1 MFVALQH
8 EGLAV
13 DPSIAAT
20 SARPAGSPG
29 ALVDD
34 AELVLRARA
43 GDPRAEE
50 AIYRRH
56 VRYLGSIALR
66 LCGRQQDAE
75 DIVQETFALA
85 LPRLDQLR
93 EPGALRV
100 WLARVAVS
108 QARRLLRRRRIL
120 SFVGLHDDSVPSDSL
135 CVADAPPEVRAELAQ
150 VQAVLAT
157 ASPEERA
164 AWWLHRVDG
173 ETLEATAEIC
183 DCSLATVKRRV
194 AAAEARLARALAQ
207 ENTP

>member
-1 MFVALQH
+1 MSVALQH
-8 EGLAV
+8 EGFAM

-20 SARPAGSPG
+20 SARRVGPPE
-29 ALVDD
+29 ALDD

-43 GDPRAEE
+43 GDPRAGE

-120 SFVGLHDDSVPSDSL
+120 SFVGLHDDAVPADSL
-135 CVADAPPEVRAELAQ
+135 CAVDAPPEVRAELAQ

-157 ASPEERA
+157 ASPDERA

>member
-1 MFVALQH
+1 MDDPT
-8 EGLAV
+8 AV
-13 DPSIAAT
+13 T
-20 SARPAGSPG
+20 SARRVVAPS

-43 GDPRAEE
+43 GDARAEE

-120 SFVGLHDDSVPSDSL
+120 RFVGLHDDDVPADSL
-135 CVADAPPEVRAELAQ
+135 CVADAPPEVRAELAR
-150 VQAVLAT
+150 VQAVLAA
-157 ASPEERA
+157 ASPDERA

-194 AAAEARLARALAQ
+194 AAAEARLARAIAQ
-207 ENTP
+207 EERP